1 MRSNEKWF
9 DQATTWLLCH
19 PRFLGIRAAIFLAY
33 ALAVVLFAHQWL
45 VLTLGFFAAYN
56 LGHGIFC
63 LWHNLRGAASISAL
77 RGLIWRSCADIA
89 VGASVLVGLFSGAA
103 MSALMLVAGMWF
115 VGAAILEFR
124 WLMHNH
130 RNWEHFFVSALALY
144 LPFAYLLQILFVLGR
159 GSSSVDL
166 FSVNAVAIA
175 LAAAAALA
183 VLAATNL
190 PARRQRR
197 PAVRYRLVTQ
207 A

>member
-63 LWHNLRGAASISAL
+63 LWHDLRGAASTSAL
-77 RGLIWRSCADIA
+77 L
-89 VGASVLVGLFSGAA
+89 
-103 MSALMLVAGMWF
+103 
-115 VGAAILEFR
+115 
-124 WLMHNH
+124 
-130 RNWEHFFVSALALY
+130 
-144 LPFAYLLQILFVLGR
+144 
-159 GSSSVDL
+159 
-166 FSVNAVAIA
+166 SVNAMAIA
-175 LAAAAALA
+175 LAAAALA
-183 VLAATNL
+183 ALAATNL
-190 PARRQRR
+190 PARRHRR
-197 PAVRYRLVTQ
+197 PTVRYSLVTQ

>member
-1 MRSNEKWF
+1 MPSKEKWF

-89 VGASVLVGLFSGAA
+89 VGASVLIGLFSGAA

-130 RNWEHFFVSALALY
+130 RNWEHFLVGALAIY

-166 FSVNAVAIA
+166 FSVNAMAIA